1 MTPLS
6 EDEIAEILAAA
17 VATFVSD
24 STGAKLEA
32 VRDGLDNLLYHAGCD
47 GVFELAVSESTST
60 HISFVGVVIWVT
72 EQTFGPLEAHF
83 EREETVGRVTGF
95 TVRAGDRRIARRDS
109 PKFPQSARA
118 LQRMIASRPAA
129 DEDWEQVVTHRVS

>member
-6 EDEIAEILAAA
+6 KDEIAENLAAA
-17 VATFVSD
+17 VATYASG
-24 STGAKLEA
+24 SREATLEA
-32 VRDGLDNLLYHAGCD
+32 VREALGDLLYHAGCD

-83 EREETVGRVTGF
+83 DRDEADDRVTRF
-95 TVRAGDRRIARRDS
+95 RVRAGDCRIARRDS
-109 PKFPQSARA
+109 PEFPQSARA
-118 LQRMIASRPAA
+118 LQRIIAARPTA
-129 DEDWEQVVTHRVS
+129 DEDWEYVVVHELA